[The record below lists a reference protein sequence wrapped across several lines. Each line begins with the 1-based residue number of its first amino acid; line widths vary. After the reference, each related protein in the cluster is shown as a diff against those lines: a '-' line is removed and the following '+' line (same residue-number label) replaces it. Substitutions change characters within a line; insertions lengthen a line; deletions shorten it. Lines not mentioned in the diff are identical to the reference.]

1 LKDIDAFK
9 WGRQYDLDKYGGYTI
24 EGSSPFYDLGNIE
37 TYNLFVNDPRISE
50 SDKESYETFQSSYKA
65 FSDYMSEKHPNVTLP
80 AMDIESKDHPNI
92 LGFSPVSIEGED
104 PGLFSRFR
112 DTDLSKLNEILK
124 ADPVAR
130 EMHDYLSET
139 MGKQKNFIS
148 NVQKFMAEDTKE
160 YLDLYGKFT
169 RLRETAGVSKMGEE
183 LDEWNKLTEEVQGLQ
198 GLLDEAYK

>member
-1 LKDIDAFK
+1 
-9 WGRQYDLDKYGGYTI
+9 
-24 EGSSPFYDLGNIE
+24 
-37 TYNLFVNDPRISE
+37 
-50 SDKESYETFQSSYKA
+50 
-65 FSDYMSEKHPNVTLP
+65 
-80 AMDIESKDHPNI
+80 MDIESKDHPNI